1 MDNNLNG
8 WKIINGESHAETL
21 KDNGIEVKFIDGKW
35 YAKKS
40 NTNENLLEN
49 LIKKII
55 LEQTWKPVN
64 QQVYNQR
71 KADPTN
77 WETKEENGKYYVR
90 KKTNTSTNQ
99 TQGGGTQTGTNV
111 QDAVT
116 GLLNGIVQVLTNV
129 TATVVNGVTKI
140 AGQVVNEV
148 SNLGGQTFEEFA
160 KAVEAAGG
168 KAYQW
173 GGKVW
178 STITSGGG
186 GTQGSGSAV
195 TPLPSWVA
203 NYKCIKQSLQPVGQ
217 GDNIVIAYG
226 SETYT
231 LSSDRKA
238 VNNRTGSVG
247 TFECQTPDFMLI
259 KLSKSSGSGS
269 SGSGSA
275 SSGSGGSCDP
285 KSFPNCAQQYQW
297 TENPCSYVGYAESTD
312 KKRYSVRYL
321 KETAIGSDGIEAYRC
336 IVSEEGSARSS
347 NATYSCYGRT
357 TKILSDFGDLLGIQ
371 VTPYRAKT
379 TGDYA
384 AVLKKMN
391 TIEGLFDLSEDGN
404 YIVGVQTPWLNQLL
418 EQFKYWVSEGWRGLA
433 FGQII
438 HFLQTAEKM
447 LNQDDSESAKLI
459 TAALEEIKTIAENYK
474 QQDFD
479 PNYDLQTDPPK
490 KEGYESEKIELLGIN
505 ASDFPIWRNETWNN
519 KSQTSGKVSS
529 EFQNMKTEGL
539 NEKDCEDRLILWL
552 GRHNLGS
559 RVGLK
564 TTGAATNER
573 LSNSVLEK
581 SICSCNR
588 NQMYN
593 KGFMKGNRK
602 YNDAIN
608 LLVKLPDTD
617 PAQIKC

>member
-1 MDNNLNG
+1 MLN
-8 WKIINGESHAETL
+8 
-21 KDNGIEVKFIDGKW
+21 
-35 YAKKS
+35 KKTREK
-40 NTNENLLEN
+40 N
-49 LIKKII
+49 IKI
-55 LEQTWKPVN
+55 LEQRILNKILRNEQNSQVEEIVFPSGFKSSKNSEVDEIVYPSGFKKGEVKEDDPGKPKRPGKKK
-64 QQVYNQR
+64 QDGDQGTDEG
-71 KADPTN
+71 DP
-77 WETKEENGKYYVR
+77 VR
-90 KKTNTSTNQ
+90 PKPKKDE
-99 TQGGGTQTGTNV
+99 QTGTNI

-116 GLLNGIVQVLTNV
+116 GLLNGIVQVLTDV
-129 TATVVNGVTKI
+129 TVKVVGGVTRI

-195 TPLPSWVA
+195 TGLPSWAA
-203 NYKCIKQSLQPVGQ
+203 NYKCIKQTLQPIGQ

-231 LSSDRKA
+231 LSSDGKA

-285 KSFPNCAQQYQW
+285 KSFPTCAQQYQW
-297 TENPCSYVGYAESTD
+297 NENPCSYVGYAESTD

-347 NATYSCYGRT
+347 NATYSCYGGT
-357 TKILSDFGDLLGIQ
+357 TKIISDFGDLIGVQ
-371 VTPYRAKT
+371 VTPRRAKST
-379 TGDYA
+379 NDYA
-384 AVLKKMN
+384 AVLQKMK
-391 TIEGLFDLSEDGN
+391 TIKDLFYLGEDEQTV
-404 YIVGVQTPWLNQLL
+404 VGVNESWLNQLL
-418 EQFKYWVSEGWRGLA
+418 TDFKFWVKNGWRGLA

-438 HFLQTAEKM
+438 NFLRTTERM
-447 LNQDDSESAKLI
+447 LNIEDPESAELI
-459 TAALEEIKTIAENYK
+459 TAALKEINNIAQNYK

-479 PNYDLQTDPPK
+479 PNYDLQTNPAD
-490 KEGYESEKIELLGIN
+490 EEQATGNYESKPIKLLNTN
-505 ASDFPIWRNETWNN
+505 ASDFPIWRNKAFKN

-529 EFQNMKTEGL
+529 EFQKMTSEGL
-539 NEKDCEDRLILWL
+539 NEKDCEERLILWL
-552 GRHNLGS
+552 GKHNLGS
-559 RVGLK
+559 KVGLK
-564 TTGAATNER
+564 TTGAYGGSDLT
-573 LSNSVLEK
+573 LEDLE
-581 SICSCNR
+581 SDICRCNR